1 MTERSCND
9 GHAPREGYVPEDGRC
24 TEEYL
29 ACVRENYFDVCER
42 VERVCASLGRTDG
55 VKIVAASKTVP
66 AEAVNYAASLGVRA
80 FGENRVQEFCD
91 KEPLLSPQLER
102 HFIGSLQRNKVKY
115 LIGRTSLI
123 HSVDS
128 VALAEEISKRAKR
141 AGYVQDILVELN
153 IGREESKSGV
163 MPEALDGFFDRI
175 ADFDGIN
182 PLGLMT
188 IAPKCYEKDDYRIFF
203 AETYQIL
210 LDINAKKM
218 HNRCVPLLSMG
229 MSDRFELALEYGANI
244 IRPGSAIFGKRNYN
258 RQSGT

>member
-9 GHAPREGYVPEDGRC
+9 GHVPIEGYVPEDGRC

-66 AEAVNYAASLGVRA
+66 AEAVNYAASLGLRA

-188 IAPKCYEKDDYRIFF
+188 IAPFTDNPEDNRI
-203 AETYQIL
+203 Y
-210 LDINAKKM
+210 DNCSKM
-218 HNRCVPLLSMG
+218 LR
-229 MSDRFELALEYGANI
+229 
-244 IRPGSAIFGKRNYN
+244 KR
-258 RQSGT
+258 RL